1 MNSPEHKP
9 EPKAEVQDA
18 ARRELLRKIK
28 NTAYIAPITLALLS
42 SEKAAA
48 Y

>member
-1 MNSPEHKP
+1 MED
-9 EPKAEVQDA
+9 PKIETSTPVESAS
-18 ARRELLRKIK
+18 RRELLKGLTK
-28 NTAYIAPITLALLS
+28 AAYIAPITLALLS

>member
-1 MNSPEHKP
+1 MNTPEQNPNSKP
-9 EPKAEVQDA
+9 EVQNA

-42 SEKAAA
+42 SEKAAG